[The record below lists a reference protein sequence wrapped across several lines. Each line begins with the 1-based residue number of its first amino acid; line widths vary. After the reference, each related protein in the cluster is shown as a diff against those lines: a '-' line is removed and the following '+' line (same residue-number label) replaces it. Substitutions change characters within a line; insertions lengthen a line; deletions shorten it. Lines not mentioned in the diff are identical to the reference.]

1 MKKLMLFV
9 GCVSGVL
16 IGILICLVYQRATWA
31 AQNEKA
37 DNFGDAG
44 EWNSFSLRER
54 MVYAQGYVEGYSL
67 GSDAVCENADQ
78 LFTTTGP
85 TFLKDGTLNH
95 PVIICKAALDHFT
108 RAGRQDKV
116 LAKFSVYSDVI
127 TEFYRKYPKYD
138 QLHFSFLLTLL
149 SDKNLKTADELFQK
163 LERHDM
169 QITF

>member
-1 MKKLMLFV
+1 LT
-9 GCVSGVL
+9 
-16 IGILICLVYQRATWA
+16 CLVYQHATLA
-31 AQNEKA
+31 AQNERA
-37 DNFGDAG
+37 DSYSDAA
-44 EWNSFSLRER
+44 EWNSFSLQER

-67 GSDAVCENADQ
+67 GSNAVCENADQ

-95 PVIICKAALDHFT
+95 PVTTCKAALDRFT
-108 RAGRQDKV
+108 RAGRQNKV

-138 QLHFSFLLTLL
+138 HVHFSFLLTLL